1 MGNGK
6 FYLWTQYWDLFSM
19 QLTMARG
26 LLLTDC
32 NLSNRGKG
40 TPMADNVVQKF
51 LIDQYTPTAVLKKT
65 LDAQATRQ
73 RAHAQNIANAETPGY
88 RRVAVDFESEL
99 QSVLGENNVGA
110 MKRTDSRHMNTG
122 GSGTLE
128 DLAPKIRVEQPD
140 SESSGVNSVD
150 MDQEMS
156 EMAETQIRYLTAL
169 ELLKRRY
176 TSLKSA
182 IKGQ

>member
-1 MGNGK
+1 
-6 FYLWTQYWDLFSM
+6 
-19 QLTMARG
+19 
-26 LLLTDC
+26 
-32 NLSNRGKG
+32 
-40 TPMADNVVQKF
+40 MADNLVQQ
-51 LIDQYTPTAVLKKT
+51 LLLDQSTSMTVLKKT

-99 QSVLGENNVGA
+99 KSVLGDNNVGEMA
-110 MKRTDSRHMNTG
+110 RTDPRHMNTG
-122 GSGTLE
+122 GAGSLA
-128 DLAPKIRVEQPD
+128 DLQPKIRIEQPE
-140 SESSGVNSVD
+140 SEQSGVNGVNID
-150 MDQEMS
+150 EEMA

-176 TSLKSA
+176 TGLKTA

>member
-1 MGNGK
+1 
-6 FYLWTQYWDLFSM
+6 
-19 QLTMARG
+19 
-26 LLLTDC
+26 
-32 NLSNRGKG
+32 
-40 TPMADNVVQKF
+40 MADNLVQQ
-51 LIDQYTPTAVLKKT
+51 LLLDQSTSMTVLKKT

-99 QSVLGENNVGA
+99 KSVLGNNNAGELA
-110 MKRTDSRHMNTG
+110 RTDPRHMNTG
-122 GSGTLE
+122 GAGSLS
-128 DLAPKIRVEQPD
+128 DLQPKIRVEQP
-140 SESSGVNSVD
+140 ESDPSGVNGVNID
-150 MDQEMS
+150 EEMA

-176 TSLKSA
+176 TSLKTA